1 MILEAIR
8 GIKENEDFQIET
20 FESRK
25 CIAIADKILARCQT
39 HIFKR
44 FAIVLFC
51 MLISCLK
58 SKRLSL
64 IKNQELI
71 WIQFHDLRTSL
82 KFRTKWEELFQAFVN
97 EPAFPGFIQY
107 ATRRAL
113 QNLIKLAYQLDGS
126 MCDTTDHAGQISS
139 LECEALRYVAGYVCR
154 KIREQIKSSSSLK
167 NKDMLLLLLSR
178 LKEDAND
185 NDHDSWIARID
196 RGGLWHVSEG
206 MFILFYIMEEEVRHY
221 YTIYLPENSDH
232 KKAIILNALLD
243 NDDLLHKWAQITTG
257 EDENVTSD
265 LLKQI
270 IQLHLTIR
278 GFAFARSCLELYKR
292 HL

>member
-1 MILEAIR
+1 
-8 GIKENEDFQIET
+8 
-20 FESRK
+20 
-25 CIAIADKILARCQT
+25 
-39 HIFKR
+39 
-44 FAIVLFC
+44 

-82 KFRTKWEELFQAFVN
+82 KFQTKWEELFQAYVN
-97 EPAFPGFIQY
+97 KPAFPGFIQY

-126 MCDTTDHAGQISS
+126 MCDTTDHPGQISS
-139 LECEALRYVAGYVCR
+139 LECEALRYVARYVCR

-185 NDHDSWIARID
+185 DDHD
-196 RGGLWHVSEG
+196 
-206 MFILFYIMEEEVRHY
+206 
-221 YTIYLPENSDH
+221 
-232 KKAIILNALLD
+232 
-243 NDDLLHKWAQITTG
+243 
-257 EDENVTSD
+257 
-265 LLKQI
+265 
-270 IQLHLTIR
+270 
-278 GFAFARSCLELYKR
+278 
-292 HL
+292 